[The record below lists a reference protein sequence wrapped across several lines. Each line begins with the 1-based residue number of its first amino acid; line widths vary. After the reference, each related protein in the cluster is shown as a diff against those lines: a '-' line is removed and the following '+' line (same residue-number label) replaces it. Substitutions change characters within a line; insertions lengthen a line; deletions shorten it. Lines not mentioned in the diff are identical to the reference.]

1 MLVKTLLKS
10 CATGF
15 DLVIVAD
22 STSGHTME
30 FSSVKEAQIVA
41 GGDRIISWE
50 TGVITEIG
58 YKKECPTMVLFIT
71 I

>member
-1 MLVKTLLKS
+1 MLVKTLLKK
-10 CATGF
+10 CDTGF

-30 FSSVKEAQIVA
+30 FSSVKDAQIVV
-41 GGDRIISWE
+41 GGERIISWE
-50 TGVITEIG
+50 VGFNAARNERTI
-58 YKKECPTMVLFIT
+58 VLLIT